1 MLKKGK
7 AFDLTGEGLVRRAVC
22 AVLALVLSLG
32 LFACSAPPA
41 ADPPADPPAADTP
54 AADTPADPADS
65 PAEEDDA
72 AETGG
77 TVIDLAGRALTF
89 AAPVERA
96 AAIAGPSYEKVF
108 MLGQADRLAGVH
120 FVMID
125 RPWVVETNPA
135 VSQCTAIES
144 PGEPN
149 VEGLIELGTDAVLF
163 WDYEDPLAAMEQA
176 GLPVVVVQNSVGNPT
191 TVEEFID
198 YQKREVQVFAD
209 TFGGTALD
217 KAADWN
223 AYFDE
228 KVAYVRSRVASI
240 PDAER
245 KTAVY
250 CYGEEGLGV
259 FSTYSYPS
267 FWLELAGGR
276 NIADESGAEMDTV
289 VTMEQM
295 IAWDPDFVFMG
306 RMEGTEAVTAGAAWA
321 EMQAVQQGN
330 VYLCPDGVMFWD
342 YSSEG
347 VLLMEY
353 LAQKMYPELF
363 EDLDMVAEVQDYY
376 RSFYGY
382 DLSAENA
389 QRILD
394 HLPPA

>member
-1 MLKKGK
+1 MSQTQAMGWL
-7 AFDLTGEGLVRRAVC
+7 RRMASCALAV
-22 AVLALVLSLG
+22 VLCLG
-32 LFACSAPPA
+32 LFACSTPKAE
-41 ADPPADPPAADTP
+41 DTTANNDSP
-54 AADTPADPADS
+54 DVVADS
-65 PAEEDDA
+65 
-72 AETGG
+72 GR
-77 TVIDLAGRALTF
+77 TVIDLAGRSVTV
-89 AAPVERA
+89 PTDVEHA
-96 AAIAGPSYEKVF
+96 AAVAGPSYEKVF
-108 MLGQADRLAGVH
+108 LLGQADRLAGIH

-125 RPWVVETNPA
+125 RPWVVETNPN
-135 VSQCTAIES
+135 VSQLTAIES

-149 VEGLIELGTDAVLF
+149 VEGLIELGADVVLF
-163 WDYEDPLAAMEQA
+163 FDYEEPLAAMEAA
-176 GLPVVVVQNSVGNPT
+176 GLPVVVVQNSTGNPT
-191 TVEEFID
+191 TADEFIE
-198 YQKREVQVFAD
+198 YQKQEVQVFAD
-209 TFGGTALD
+209 TFGAD
-217 KAADWN
+217 AQAKAAAWI

-228 KVAYVRSRVASI
+228 KVAYVQERVGSI

-250 CYGEEGLGV
+250 AYGEEGLGV

-276 NIADESGAEMDTV
+276 NIADESGAEMDTE

-295 IAWDPDFVFMG
+295 IAWDPDYIFMG
-306 RMEGTEAVTAGAAWA
+306 RMDSTEAVTGNAAWA
-321 EMQAVQQGN
+321 EMSAVQQGN

-363 EDLDMVAEVQDYY
+363 ADLDMVAEVQDYY
-376 RSFYGY
+376 ETFYNY

-394 HLPPA
+394 HLGPA

>member
-1 MLKKGK
+1 MKNGK
-7 AFDLTGEGLVRRAVC
+7 ALDLRGVDLRGEGLLRRAAC
-22 AVLALVLSLG
+22 MVLALVLGLG
-32 LFACSAPPA
+32 LFACSAPA
-41 ADPPADPPAADTP
+41 ATDKPADTP
-54 AADTPADPADS
+54 AADTPAEPTDDS
-65 PAEEDDA
+65 AEEDDA
-72 AETGG
+72 TEAASA
-77 TVIDLAGRALTF
+77 VIDLAGREVTF

-125 RPWVVETNPA
+125 RPWVVETNPD

-163 WDYEDPLAAMEQA
+163 WDYEEPLAAMEQA

-191 TVEEFID
+191 TAEEFID

-217 KAADWN
+217 KAADWE

-306 RMEGTEAVTAGAAWA
+306 RMEGTEAVTDAAAWA